1 MCPLLLFLFLFART
15 HRLCVVL
22 CHPPIAA
29 RLRHSASERHSFILC
44 MMPPAPEIN
53 CTGTRCRPT
62 SAGLR
67 RVSGIMMRKR
77 VGRPIGPGLA
87 GCVDGVPERCFRV
100 QSPASSDRIMS
111 RHEIEEFPMNE
122 TSNEAVEYL
131 LGMLG
136 MKANGSAKGFE
147 KCLSYGREFIRPEM
161 KRAHRHMLGTRINWV
176 CFCAVTTS
184 KLGKNIPAASAMVH
198 HGMYKYWYGVPLLA
212 RTQWRKSFAQAQ
224 SIYAPLVQYLL
235 FDIKFKK
242 LRLGKDVDCLVHLRD
257 DGAVTRQLED
267 CCWLVRFREG
277 RIGAEWDG
285 WPHCVAHIE
294 LAVLLASWQSNTPLL
309 FRDCKDQ
316 LLSRLETQTSGGP
329 WIRPYILHLAFTMP
343 LGVAEVAF
351 SVITTLPTLI
361 IVPPRDP
368 TPIHMVLLGLQ
379 PYGWNSNGVV
389 DLTSFDPVRF
399 KRPGLIRPGDHV
411 VACRKAGSP
420 ESEAARCIGDWWIVR
435 FLAALNAAMILA
447 AYIANYIAL
456 DDVDFV
462 HHYAWLSCQIATLTV
477 QFVLSLGRQLPVH
490 PPQHIS
496 PRSEERLDKTVVEFA
511 VATTSSQK
519 CNESFRPARITR
531 AALMKLI
538 DAPAD
543 IIHTEYA
550 SVGEWFDLKGQ
561 GVTLDN
567 NPLALGGLYLG
578 AILANGKFV
587 GLITLDEFSA
597 HVTLEPSLLEWHHK
611 FRNNEETS
619 LPSRYTRP
627 PPPRYPVWTHKAER
641 LGVKDHQSQTID
653 AAGPNTQLEPYIARR
668 IAPRTPTQDTAPIPG
683 MPLRPPRP
691 LPASLCRQVVYE

>member
-1 MCPLLLFLFLFART
+1 ML
-15 HRLCVVL
+15 
-22 CHPPIAA
+22 
-29 RLRHSASERHSFILC
+29 SA
-44 MMPPAPEIN
+44 P
-53 CTGTRCRPT
+53 
-62 SAGLR
+62 
-67 RVSGIMMRKR
+67 
-77 VGRPIGPGLA
+77 
-87 GCVDGVPERCFRV
+87 
-100 QSPASSDRIMS
+100 
-111 RHEIEEFPMNE
+111 
-122 TSNEAVEYL
+122 
-131 LGMLG
+131 
-136 MKANGSAKGFE
+136 
-147 KCLSYGREFIRPEM
+147 
-161 KRAHRHMLGTRINWV
+161 
-176 CFCAVTTS
+176 
-184 KLGKNIPAASAMVH
+184 
-198 HGMYKYWYGVPLLA
+198 GVPLLA

-496 PRSEERLDKTVVEFA
+496 PRSEERLDETVVEFA

-597 HVTLEPSLLEWHHK
+597 HVSECRKKRCISTIHPHHQTSTITFDGYLYSDKIYGKVFGPFQLALEPSLLEWHHK
-611 FRNNEETS
+611 FRNNEEVCRKTS
-619 LPSRYTRP
+619 KVNGPSYLEVHASTFGPIPHLRTDITRME
-627 PPPRYPVWTHKAER
+627 YSLD
-641 LGVKDHQSQTID
+641 LGFVKDTVQHAKTKPNETCDEWVCELDRFSYGD
-653 AAGPNTQLEPYIARR
+653 VGPKQGN
-668 IAPRTPTQDTAPIPG
+668 
-683 MPLRPPRP
+683 
-691 LPASLCRQVVYE
+691 